1 METTSVI
8 RVNSSM
14 AENIRI
20 YSEIENQTMVDFADD
35 LLLEAFQNY
44 LMRRSGGATLLLSNP
59 RFSKNF
65 NEDKAIGFVRL
76 LIEVADKI
84 RKYDSGIDFPI
95 DKILTFYEYRLL
107 IDSKEVIEKV
117 EKNKKMDEGADLL

>member
-1 METTSVI
+1 METTSTI
-8 RVNSSM
+8 RINSSM

-20 YSEIENQTMVDFADD
+20 YSEIDNQTMVDFADD

-65 NEDKAIGFVRL
+65 NEDKAKGFVRL

-84 RKYDSGIDFPI
+84 RNYDSGIDFPI
-95 DKILTFYEYRLL
+95 DKILAFYEYRLL
-107 IDSKEVIEKV
+107 LDPKEALDKLA
-117 EKNKKMDEGADLL
+117 KNKKMDEGMDSQ